1 MTEPVPTAR
10 KPSRLRLKSVLAL
23 FVSAGLLAVLIT
35 RLEPGELAAALG
47 RLGVGEAALLFAL
60 FGLAIACTGW
70 RWRIG
75 LHLARV
81 PLDGLPLA
89 RAVLGGHLLNMLLF
103 GPVGGDLAKS
113 AGWSRWYGIP
123 VTDLLAACIL
133 DRTLAAWAAVAF
145 GILTVLLVWLGGIP
159 VQANYGGSP
168 DLGAWLLGGALLL
181 LAVGGLLFRFRRLAF
196 FRRLARSLR
205 STVQAARAKP
215 WALVRGAL
223 LGLLAQVLMS
233 LTMGLALWSV
243 TGSSVDWLAVAWT
256 FPVITAVA
264 ALPTSFGGAGVR
276 EAVAVVLLSRY
287 GIPAADLVAAGLV
300 YLLVQLAWALFGAL
314 VLAWEERR
322 YLARG

>member
-1 MTEPVPTAR
+1 MQ
-10 KPSRLRLKSVLAL
+10 KPSRLRLKSALAL
-23 FVSAGLLAVLIT
+23 LVSVGLLAALIT
-35 RLEPGELAAALG
+35 RLEPGDLAAALG
-47 RLGVGEAALLFAL
+47 RLDAGEALLLFAL
-60 FGLAIACTGW
+60 FGLAIACTGL

-75 LHLARV
+75 LRLARV
-81 PLDGLPLA
+81 PLDGPPLA
-89 RAVLGGHLLNMLLF
+89 RAVLGGHVLHMVLF

-113 AGWSRWYGIP
+113 AGWSRWYRIP
-123 VTDLLAACIL
+123 LSDLLAACIL

-159 VQANYGGSP
+159 IQAQTGAST
-168 DLGAWLLGGALLL
+168 DLGGWLLGGALLL
-181 LAVGGLLFRFRRLAF
+181 LLLGGALYRLRRLAF

-205 STVQAARAKP
+205 STVQAALAQP
-215 WALVRGAL
+215 GALVRGTL

-243 TGSSVDWLAVAWT
+243 TTTPVDWLAVAWT
-256 FPVITAVA
+256 FPIITAVA

-300 YLLVQLAWALFGAL
+300 YLLVQVAWALFGAL
-314 VLAWEERR
+314 LLAWEERR
-322 YLARG
+322 YLAQA